1 MNGWIKLHRSL
12 LEWEWYDDHN
22 ARMLLIHLLVSVNYE
37 EKKWKG
43 VTIKP
48 GSMAFSWK
56 TLAKGVG
63 ITVKQCRVAMKKLE
77 KTGQRKGSEVVI
89 ERAGSFQV
97 VTLVKWDKLQS
108 LEKERAEKGQ
118 ANGPKE
124 GGERATTKEI
134 KNKEVE
140 ERDAVSNPDDE
151 FYEPSEHE
159 CIMFFQQKGF
169 NEKKARKFF
178 SHYSKHKWND
188 ILGRPVKY
196 WKDTA
201 IEWFDENSKVQ
212 SPLSEERKREIM
224 AKPKTALSKAEWDEL
239 DYGGQKYYAMTN
251 SGNPYPFKQ

>member
-1 MNGWIKLHRSL
+1 MSGWIKLHRSL
-12 LEWEWYDDHN
+12 REWEWYNDHN
-22 ARMLLIHLLVSVNYE
+22 ARMLLVHLLISVNHE

-48 GSMAFSWK
+48 GSMAFSWE

-77 KTGQRKGSEVVI
+77 KNGQRNGSEVVI
-89 ERAGSFQV
+89 ERAGSFQI
-97 VTLVKWDKLQS
+97 VTLVKWDKLQGQ
-108 LEKERAEKGQ
+108 EKERAGKGQ
-118 ANGPKE
+118 ANGHQE
-124 GGERATTKEI
+124 GSERATTKEV

-140 ERDAVSNPDDE
+140 ERDGVSNPDDE

-159 CIMFFQQKGF
+159 CIMFFLQKGF

-178 SHYSKHKWND
+178 NWYSKNKWND
-188 ILGRPVKY
+188 KFGRPIQY

-212 SPLSEERKREIM
+212 APLSQDRRQEI
-224 AKPKTALSKAEWDEL
+224 LSKQKSEITKSEWDEL
-239 DYGGQKYYAMTN
+239 DVGGQKYYAMTKG
-251 SGNPYPFKQ
+251 GNPYPIKP